1 MRFLRFLPVWVLA
14 TASALCADVTGTWS
28 GQIAT
33 RNGIM
38 QDVSF
43 KFVQKGNTL
52 TGKLYSDSGS
62 NPIVEGIVVGDH
74 INFTVVIQEQ
84 QGNLFNETKLLFD
97 GCVDGTDIQLT
108 RERSAVLNPE
118 TGGPNKPNPRQN
130 IGLKRLF

>member
-1 MRFLRFLPVWVLA
+1 MRFLRVLPVWVLA

-33 RNGIM
+33 RNGVI

-62 NPIVEGIVVGDH
+62 NPIVEGIVAGDH

-84 QGNLFNETKLLFD
+84 QGNLFNETKLLFE
-97 GCVDGTDIQLT
+97 GCVDGNDIQLT